1 MFKNRAEAGSLLAE
15 KLKTELTPEILKE
28 TVLLVIPRGGLV
40 IGEQISKLLNIPL
53 DCLVTKKIPSPQEE
67 ELAIGAIGD
76 SGVIV
81 WEEELCRELNVTVE
95 YKQEIVKKKLVELE
109 KKRVDYKCSSSD
121 LTIKGK
127 TVLIIDDGIATGA
140 TIKAAIKV
148 VRNFSPKSVTVV
160 VPVIAKESLDEIKK
174 IADSVVYLNAA
185 EVFLS
190 LSEFYQEFEPVS
202 DNEIERILNS
212 KNKRT

>member
-1 MFKNRAEAGSLLAE
+1 MFKNRAEAGNLLAK
-15 KLKTELTPEILKE
+15 KLKTELPPEVLKE
-28 TVLLVIPRGGLV
+28 TVLLAIPRGGLV
-40 IGEQISKLLNIPL
+40 IGEQISKALSISLE
-53 DCLVTKKIPSPQEE
+53 CLVTKKIPSPQEE

-76 SGVIV
+76 GGVIV
-81 WEEELCRELNVTVE
+81 WEEELCRQLDVSVE

-109 KKRVDYKCSSSD
+109 KKRNDYKRSGSYLS
-121 LTIKGK
+121 IKGK
-127 TVLIIDDGIATGA
+127 TVLIIDDGVATGA

-148 VRNFSPKSVTVV
+148 VRNFSPKTVIVV

-174 IADSVVYLNAA
+174 IADSVVYLEAP

-202 DNEIERILNS
+202 DEEIGKILNI
-212 KNKRT
+212 KY